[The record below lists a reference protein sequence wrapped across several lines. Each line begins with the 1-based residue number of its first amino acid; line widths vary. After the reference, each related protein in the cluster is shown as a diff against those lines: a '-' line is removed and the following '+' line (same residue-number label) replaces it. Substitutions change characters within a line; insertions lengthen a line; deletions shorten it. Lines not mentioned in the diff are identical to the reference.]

1 MLVLIFQQIEEAQV
15 RIVQVERA
23 LERWASRSEACRR
36 LMSIPGVG
44 TMSAT
49 ALLLAMGDPRRF
61 RSGRHFAAWI
71 GLVPKQNSSGARE
84 KLGGISK
91 RGDGYLRTLLVHG
104 ARSIARWRSKTWAW
118 LNGLLLRR
126 PTNVAVVAIA
136 NKNARIAW
144 ALLARGTSFAA
155 KPAMAN

>member
-1 MLVLIFQQIEEAQV
+1 M
-15 RIVQVERA
+15 
-23 LERWASRSEACRR
+23 
-36 LMSIPGVG
+36 
-44 TMSAT
+44 
-49 ALLLAMGDPRRF
+49 
-61 RSGRHFAAWI
+61 
-71 GLVPKQNSSGARE
+71 
-84 KLGGISK
+84 
-91 RGDGYLRTLLVHG
+91 RTLLVHG